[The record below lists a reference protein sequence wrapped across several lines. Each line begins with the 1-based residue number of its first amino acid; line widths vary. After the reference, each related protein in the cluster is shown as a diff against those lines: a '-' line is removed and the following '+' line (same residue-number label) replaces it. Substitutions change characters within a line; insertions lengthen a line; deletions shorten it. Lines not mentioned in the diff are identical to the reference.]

1 MKEMLKA
8 IRAAVRGVCPNRR
21 VGALLVALYV
31 SLLAVLYLFISTREA
46 SAGQVLLTLIFA
58 ALAPALFF
66 ILQAVA
72 VGYAQ
77 GEAKARVLLRRSLG
91 DSCKLALVSLPLILL
106 ALLFVYLLD
115 RFQLHSQLILKLIP
129 PAWPLL
135 AVRLL
140 ASASETRQWSPVLM
154 ATLRLLIFAI
164 MLPLLAIHLWSAT
177 VRDGLLPTLRRAP
190 HTLAVAFSPSS
201 VLTYTLGLTLFALIP
216 YFLLLGHTHAEQ
228 AWLEMSLF
236 VARLLLIFLFT
247 LYGWTITLRAL
258 NQRMKEDN

>member
-1 MKEMLKA
+1 MKEVLKA
-8 IRAAVRGVCPNRR
+8 IRAAVRGLCPNRR
-21 VGALLVALYV
+21 VAVLLVALYV

-46 SAGQVLLTLIFA
+46 SAWQVLLTLIFA

-77 GEAKARVLLRRSLG
+77 GEAKAQVLLRRSFR
-91 DSCKLALVSLPLILL
+91 DSCKLAVVSLPLILL
-106 ALLFVYLLD
+106 AVLFAHLLD
-115 RFQLHSQLILKLIP
+115 RFQLHSQIILKLIT

-140 ASASETRQWSPVLM
+140 ASAGETRQWSPVLM
-154 ATLRLLIFAI
+154 ATLRFLIFAI

-201 VLTYTLGLTLFALIP
+201 MLTYTLGLTLFAIIP
-216 YFLLLGHTHAEQ
+216 YFLLFGHTHADR
-228 AWLEMSLF
+228 AWLEMALF
-236 VARLLLIFLFT
+236 VARLLLIFIFT
-247 LYGWTITLRAL
+247 LYGWTITVSAL
-258 NQRMKEDN
+258 NQRMKEEN